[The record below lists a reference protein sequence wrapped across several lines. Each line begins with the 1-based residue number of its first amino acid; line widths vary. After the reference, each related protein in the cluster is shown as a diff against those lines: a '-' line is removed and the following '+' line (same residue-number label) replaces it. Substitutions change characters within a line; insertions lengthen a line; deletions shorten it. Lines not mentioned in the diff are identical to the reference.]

1 MANFIHD
8 NFILETETAR
18 LLYHSYAKD
27 LPIIDYHCHL
37 DPKEIAGDKQFDNL
51 TDIWLRGDHYKWR
64 AMRANGINEDFITG
78 NASDAEKFMQWAT
91 TVPYCLRNPLYHWTH
106 MELKRPFG
114 IAKLLNDASALEIY
128 NEATAKLKTAAFSA
142 RNIMRSFNVEVV
154 CTTDDPIDSLEYH
167 QQIKKDG
174 FEIKVL
180 PTWRPDK
187 AMMVDNVISYNQYID
202 KLQTL
207 SRIDI
212 QRYGDLLAALHKRQL
227 FFQAN
232 GCKLSD
238 LGIERF
244 FAEEYTAEEVEL
256 IFKKLRNGN
265 ALSEIESNKFK
276 SAIMVDLGKMNH
288 TFGWVQQ
295 FHYGPLRSVNTNMV
309 EKIGEATGF
318 DSMGDYN
325 VAKDLSVFL
334 NRLEKTQQLTKTII
348 YNSNPK
354 DNDMIATMIGNF
366 QDGITPGKI
375 QFGSG
380 WWFLDQKTGMEA
392 QMNSLSNHGL
402 LSRFVGM
409 LTDSRS
415 FLSYSRHDYFRRIL
429 CNLLGTEIETGLIPN
444 DMELVGKMV
453 QDICYFNAKKYFQFT
468 ILPT

>member
-1 MANFIHD
+1 MSTFIHD
-8 NFILETETAR
+8 NFILETEMAQQ
-18 LLYHSYAKD
+18 LYHLYAKD

-37 DPKEIAGDKQFDNL
+37 DPKEIKEDKQFDNL
-51 TDIWLRGDHYKWR
+51 TDIWLGGDHYKWR
-64 AMRANGINEDFITG
+64 VMRANGIDENFITG
-78 NASDAEKFMQWAT
+78 NASDTEKFVQWAA

-114 IAKLLNDASALEIY
+114 IEKLLNDTTAMEIY
-128 NEATAKLKTAAFSA
+128 DTATAKLKTAAFSA
-142 RNIMRSFNVEVV
+142 RNIMRSFKVEVV
-154 CTTDDPIDSLEYH
+154 CTTDDPTDSLEHH

-187 AMMVDNVISYNQYID
+187 AMMVDDVVSYNQYIN
-202 KLQTL
+202 KLESISET
-207 SRIDI
+207 DI
-212 QRYGDLLAALHKRQL
+212 NRYSDLLSALRKRQQ
-227 FFQAN
+227 FFQDN

-244 FAEEYTAEEVEL
+244 YAEDYTEEEVEL
-256 IFKKLRNGN
+256 IFKKIRSGN
-265 ALSEIESNKFK
+265 KLSETESNKFK
-276 SAIMVDLGKMNH
+276 SAIMVDFGKMNH
-288 TFGWVQQ
+288 DFGWVQQ
-295 FHYGPLRSVNTNMV
+295 FHYGPLRSVNTRMV

-334 NRLEKTQQLTKTII
+334 NRLEKAEQLTKTII
-348 YNSNPK
+348 YNINPK
-354 DNDMIATMIGNF
+354 DNDMIAAMIGNF

-415 FLSYSRHDYFRRIL
+415 FLSYSRHEYFRRIL
-429 CNLLGTEIETGLIPN
+429 CNLLGDEMKKGLIPN
-444 DMELVGKMV
+444 DMDLVGKMV
-453 QDICYFNAKKYFQFT
+453 QDICYFNAKKYFQF
-468 ILPT
+468 